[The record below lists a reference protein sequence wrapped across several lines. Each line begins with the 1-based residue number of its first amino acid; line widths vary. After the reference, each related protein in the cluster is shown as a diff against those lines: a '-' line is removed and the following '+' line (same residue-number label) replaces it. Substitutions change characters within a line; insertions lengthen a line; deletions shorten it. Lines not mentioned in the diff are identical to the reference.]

1 MKPTSFDPSISESHV
16 DFDKLSDPRVREA
29 TERARKTQDSSPDA
43 LEKRLGSTPEIR
55 AKYKIEVMFDQ
66 HRTSVGPNLLGLQIW
81 ESGKK
86 FHGGG
91 DELLYW
97 CMDTE
102 SNQGCKQP
110 IPGNF
115 VKGPVGVCPS
125 CNKGI
130 LMERAA
136 HIRVLRVTTKVLAD
150 EIVNVFRSLNSNA
163 DIYLKY
169 AKTDAH
175 YMAMARSK
183 GPDVARRLKG
193 MHIYPLKNILKDTSS
208 GADLSNRFYAF
219 LTS

>member
-1 MKPTSFDPSISESHV
+1 MSTTGIDPSISEAHG
-16 DFDKLSDPRVREA
+16 DFDKLADPKVREA
-29 TERARKTQDSSPDA
+29 VERAQKTKNVSSDEA
-43 LEKRLGSTPEIR
+43 EKSLGSTPEIR
-55 AKYKIEVMFDQ
+55 AKYKIEVMFDKD
-66 HRTSVGPNLLGLQIW
+66 RTTVGPNLLGLQIW

-91 DELLYW
+91 DELMYW

-115 VKGPVGVCPS
+115 IKGPVGICPS
-125 CNKGI
+125 CNRGI
-130 LMERAA
+130 SMERAA
-136 HIRVLRVTTKVLAD
+136 HIRVLRVTTRVLAD
-150 EIVNVFRSLNSNA
+150 ELVNVFRSLKSNA

-175 YMAMARSK
+175 YMAMERSK
-183 GPDVARRLKG
+183 GPAVARRLKG
-193 MHIYPLKNILKDTSS
+193 MHIYPLKNILKDTAS